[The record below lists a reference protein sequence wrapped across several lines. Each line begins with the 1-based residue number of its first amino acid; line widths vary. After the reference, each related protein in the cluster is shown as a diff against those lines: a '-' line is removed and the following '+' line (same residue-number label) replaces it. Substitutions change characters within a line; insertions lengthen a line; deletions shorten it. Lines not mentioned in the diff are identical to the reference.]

1 MNRRQGAI
9 LVSLV
14 ICMITSGCSG
24 CISGEKAESAAQ
36 IAERQRQAELEE
48 KRRQQERY
56 AIAIR
61 RVIGERDRIAKEGD
75 AEYEAVYQKTKSA
88 EKSAITSLRSAIG
101 KMAEIDLAGCPPDFQ
116 MAFLEFVNANIDG

>member
-1 MNRRQGAI
+1 MNRRQSAI

-48 KRRQQERY
+48 K
-56 AIAIR
+56 
-61 RVIGERDRIAKEGD
+61 
-75 AEYEAVYQKTKSA
+75 
-88 EKSAITSLRSAIG
+88 
-101 KMAEIDLAGCPPDFQ
+101 
-116 MAFLEFVNANIDG
+116 